1 MDDNQLLNQNLI
13 KEFLNYLKIKGKS
26 PNTLISYKHTLKIFN
41 NWIGDIL
48 IEQITR
54 AKLTEYQVY
63 LGELKPKN
71 KINLSLNSQSHYL
84 IALRSFLKYLQQQ
97 DHKIN
102 IRPEMIELPKINDR
116 EITFLDK
123 SELKRL
129 LKSPFKHKTK
139 LIIKLRNKAILELL
153 FSTGLRLR
161 ELTSLNK
168 EQINFEQREITV
180 KGKGGKIRL
189 VFLSENAIDSLK
201 NYLEAREDDHHALF
215 VCHNKNIIARLSPR
229 AVQLLVEKC
238 AKLAKITK
246 QVTPHTLRRSFA
258 VDLLNNGCNIYFVQK
273 LLGHSSISTTE
284 RYLTVSNNF
293 LKENYNKFHNRKLT
307 PKCKKDIL

>member
-1 MDDNQLLNQNLI
+1 MDDNQLSNQDLI
-13 KEFLNYLKIKGKS
+13 KEYLNYIKIKGKS
-26 PNTLISYKHTLKIFN
+26 NCTLSSYSYALKLFN
-41 NWIGDIL
+41 NWLGDIP
-48 IEQITR
+48 IRQITR
-54 AKLTEYQVY
+54 AKLTGYQIY
-63 LGELKPKN
+63 LSELKPKN

-84 IALRSFLKYLQQQ
+84 IVLRSFLKYLQQQ

-123 SELKRL
+123 PELRKL
-129 LKSPFKHKTK
+129 LKAPLKYQTKT
-139 LIIKLRNKAILELL
+139 IIKLRDKAILELL

-161 ELTSLNK
+161 ELTNLNK
-168 EQINFEQREITV
+168 EQINFEQGEITV

-201 NYLEAREDDHHALF
+201 NYLKVRKDDQTALF
-215 VCHNKNIIARLSPR
+215 VCHNKNIITRLSPR
-229 AVQLLVEKC
+229 GIQLLIEKH
-238 AKLAKITK
+238 AKLAKINK
-246 QVTPHTLRRSFA
+246 KVTPHTLRRSFA

>member
-41 NWIGDIL
+41 NWIGNIP
-48 IEQITR
+48 IKQITR
-54 AKLTEYQVY
+54 AKLTEYQIW
-63 LGELKPKN
+63 LSELKGKS
-71 KINLSLNSQSHYL
+71 KQNLSLNTQAHYL
-84 IALRSFLKYLQQQ
+84 ISIRSFTAYLQKQ
-97 DHKIN
+97 DYKIN
-102 IRPEMIELPKINDR
+102 ITPQMIELPKINDP

-123 SELKRL
+123 PELKRL
-129 LKSPFKHKTK
+129 LKAPFKHKTK
-139 LIIKLRNKAILELL
+139 SIIKLRNKAILELL

-161 ELTSLNK
+161 ELTNLNK
-168 EQINFEQREITV
+168 EQINFEQKELPIR
-180 KGKGGKIRL
+180 GKGNKIRL

-201 NYLEAREDDHHALF
+201 NYLKARKDDHYALF
-215 VCHNKNIIARLSPR
+215 VCHNKNVIARLSPR
-229 AVQLLVEKC
+229 GVQLLIKKC

-293 LKENYNKFHNRKLT
+293 LKENYNKFHNRKG
-307 PKCKKDIL
+307 